1 MQGGGGPLHTRR
13 LVTFARHVVQT
24 DTCSPAVSGQETRH
38 VQSGGGTTAH
48 PLRGFREGIALPS
61 RASPFEG
68 RSGHDGDPLPRGAP
82 WETANAWR
90 SARSS
95 PTTLIKQSEPSSTTT
110 TSCALAI
117 FCFHEKKT
125 TVQQWIH
132 FGSSI
137 RRQQHFS
144 VLQVRTWNSKLGL
157 KI

>member
-1 MQGGGGPLHTRR
+1 LHTKR
-13 LVTFARHVVQT
+13 LGTFARHVVST
-24 DTCSPAVSGQETRH
+24 DTCSPALSGHETRH
-38 VQSGGGTTAH
+38 GQSGGGTTAH
-48 PLRGFREGIALPS
+48 PLRRIREGITLPS
-61 RASPFEG
+61 RASPFDG

-117 FCFHEKKT
+117 FRFQEERT

-137 RRQQHFS
+137 RRQQHCS
-144 VLQVRTWNSKLGL
+144 VLQVRTWNSTLAL
-157 KI
+157 EI